1 MLKSVG
7 EDYKGIGKGWDL
19 VTGYIRCHPDP
30 MACDCEARR
39 WSFAFG
45 ASISSTGNWGDDKAL
60 FSESQEIECS
70 VNCERSVLGRD

>member
-7 EDYKGIGKGWDL
+7 EDYKSIGRGWDL
-19 VTGYIRCHPDP
+19 VTEYIRCHPDP
-30 MACDCEARR
+30 MVCDCEARR
-39 WSFAFG
+39 RSFAFG